1 MKIKNYD
8 SFFKFVSLLSGE
20 IQLNPGPA
28 SDICFIC
35 KRTLNKKVF
44 VVLNKG
50 T

>member
-28 SDICFIC
+28 SDIVSFA
-35 KRTLNKKVF
+35 
-44 VVLNKG
+44 KG
-50 T
+50 H